1 MRFASAIV
9 AFVAAIAVDGA
20 SFAATVTA
28 TQGQVMINRGQGY
41 QLLVGSSDVDPGATV
56 VVNPGGSA
64 RVVYPDGCAVTVE
77 PLVVHAINA
86 ESPCEGKKEMTKDMT
101 SNTTLYW
108 IGGGAALVAGGAY
121 AYIAS
126 THTAVAIDP

>member
-1 MRFASAIV
+1 MRLVSAIV
-9 AFVAAIAVDGA
+9 AFVAATTIGGA
-20 SFAATVTA
+20 CFAATVTA
-28 TQGQVMINRGQGY
+28 TQGQVMVNRGTGY
-41 QLLVGSSDVDPGATV
+41 QLLVGSTDVGPGATV

-86 ESPCEGKKEMTKDMT
+86 DSPCEGKNEMTKDMT
-101 SNTTLYW
+101 NNTTLYW
-108 IGGGAALVAGGAY
+108 IGGGAALVAGGTFAY
-121 AYIAS
+121 LAA